1 MEKVFHKCLKN
12 TIDLLSFY
20 GEHFY
25 GIVVIYKTVEKKNPF
40 FNKHIYIYI
49 WVTDILKF
57 YEVYFV
63 HIVKVCF
70 VLKNSQYVCI
80 PLHMHKTLPTFEN
93 KKKQ

>member
-1 MEKVFHKCLKN
+1 MELWLFTKPSKKK
-12 TIDLLSFY
+12 I
-20 GEHFY
+20 HFLTN
-25 GIVVIYKTVEKKNPF
+25 IS
-40 FNKHIYIYI
+40 IYI